1 MSKSMGQ
8 SKPLLIY
15 KIYVCQKVRNP
26 ESGITVVNLTK
37 KKPHTIIMSKNPH
50 SEKAKI
56 PK

>member
-8 SKPLLIY
+8 SIPLLIY
-15 KIYVCQKVRNP
+15 KIYVSQKGRNP

-37 KKPHTIIMSKNPH
+37 QTTIIMSKNTH